1 MLRGG
6 KSLLADPVG
15 PGRRSCASRAIEE
28 AVQMANDPPKAK
40 RILHVKVK
48 TPSADATTLL
58 TTMMKNALPLYKA
71 FGEAKVRLLRNADD
85 QAQFVQVIEYETDQ
99 AVELN
104 RQKLASEPMMQNYL
118 QAWRTLFPGAMEID
132 VYEDITDNR

>member
-1 MLRGG
+1 
-6 KSLLADPVG
+6 
-15 PGRRSCASRAIEE
+15 
-28 AVQMANDPPKAK
+28 MANDPPKAK

-71 FGEAKVRLLRNADD
+71 FGEAKIRLLRNADD
-85 QAQFVQVIEYETDQ
+85 QTQFVQVIEYETDQ